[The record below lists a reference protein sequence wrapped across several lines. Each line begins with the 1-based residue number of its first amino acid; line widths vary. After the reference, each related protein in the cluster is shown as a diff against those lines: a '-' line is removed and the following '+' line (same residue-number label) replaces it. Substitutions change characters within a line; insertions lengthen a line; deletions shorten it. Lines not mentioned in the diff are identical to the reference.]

1 MSSLASQPCGCGCVP
16 CACVSPPGEG
26 CLPTACSTPRPCFFD
41 GQLMGA
47 DDLNAAVNYARNQQ
61 LLLSR
66 FLGGWGILGGLRL
79 DAPQGAVEHNRAKHL
94 ATGDITTLTPNPQI
108 LSGTVIQVS
117 AGAALD
123 ALGRTLVQCEPV
135 TLNVQE
141 LAKAAT
147 GGSLKT
153 GTCAELLGPYCIDP
167 SVTQYLVTE
176 FYLVAE
182 FLEEPQRLAPRFSG
196 GGACDP
202 APTCDFSRKVES
214 VRYSLVGQLPET
226 YQITGCLSSEDFYF
240 PEVPL
245 GNNPDP
251 NICRDEV
258 FAFLDTIQGQ
268 LAAACCSR
276 PVVVL
281 GKVLL
286 TREPGVLADDL
297 VPAPLYT
304 ILMDS
309 YPKRKLTM
317 QQGVFT
323 RFFPNMLCAC
333 TMSPEGGM

>member
-1 MSSLASQPCGCGCVP
+1 MSSVAINSCGCGCVP
-16 CACVSPPGEG
+16 CSCVNPPGEG
-26 CLPTACSTPRPCFFD
+26 CLPTACVPRPCFFD

-47 DDLNAAVNYARNQQ
+47 DDLNAAVTYARTQQ
-61 LLLSR
+61 LLVNRL
-66 FLGGWGILGGLRL
+66 LGGWGILGGMRL
-79 DAPQGAVEHNRAKHL
+79 SAPEGAVALNRAKPL
-94 ATGDITTLTPNPQI
+94 ASGDITELTPNPQI
-108 LSGTVIQVS
+108 LAGTVLNVS

-123 ALGRTLVQCEPV
+123 ALGRTLVQCEPIS
-135 TLNVQE
+135 LNVQE

-153 GTCAELLGPYCIDP
+153 GTCAQLLGPYCTDP
-167 SVTQYLVTE
+167 GETQYLVTE

-214 VRYSLVGQLPET
+214 VRYSLVGSLPQA
-226 YQITGCLSSEDFYF
+226 YQVTGCLGPEDINF

-245 GNNPDP
+245 GTNPDP
-251 NICRDEV
+251 DLCRDEV
-258 FAFLDTIQGQ
+258 FAFIDHMQAQ
-268 LAAACCSR
+268 LAALCCSR
-276 PVVVL
+276 PAVVL

-286 TREPGVLADDL
+286 TREPGALADGL
-297 VPAPLYT
+297 VSAPLYT

-309 YPKRKLTM
+309 YPERRVTM
-317 QQGVFT
+317 QQAFFT

-333 TMSPEGGM
+333 AVAPSGGDS